1 MNTKFKIAVMLIL
14 VAGLFSGGPAAAKT
28 ITIGVL
34 IANTHPGLL
43 ADQNGFAKAL
53 KEADIEATYDQQNA
67 AGDMAAAEAAVEKFV
82 ADKVDMV
89 HVVGLEAAQ
98 AAAKVVKD
106 IPVVYSSV
114 RDPIGAGIVPSLAA
128 AGGNITGV
136 SDAWPI
142 EQQVEAFH
150 SLLPS
155 AKKWG
160 NVYFGDD
167 PYTVQAVERARAA
180 MNSKGLELVAARVS
194 SYDEIKDS
202 AKSLVGKVDALFIM
216 ADRMVSV
223 EFGTISGICD
233 KNKIPLFTGTP
244 AQVTRGA
251 VAGMGFDFFQ
261 VGYSAGHKAVMI
273 LKEGK
278 KPGEIPSGISEH
290 LILYISLKNAKRL
303 GVEIPEEFLKKADR
317 IFK

>member
-1 MNTKFKIAVMLIL
+1 MNSKFKIAVILIL
-14 VAGLFSGGPAAAKT
+14 AAGLLSGGPVAAKE

-34 IANTHPGLL
+34 IANTRPGLE

-53 KEADIEATYDQQNA
+53 KEAGIQATYDRQNA
-67 AGDMAAAEAAVEKFV
+67 AGDMAAAEAAAEKFV
-82 ADKVDMV
+82 ADKVDMI

-114 RDPIGAGIVPSLAA
+114 RDPVGAGIVPSLEA

-136 SDAWPI
+136 SNAWPI
-142 EQQVEAFH
+142 EQQVEEFH
-150 SLLPS
+150 RILPG

-160 NVYFGDD
+160 TVYSGDD
-167 PYTVQAVERARAA
+167 PYAVQAVERARAA
-180 MNSKGLELVAARVS
+180 MNSKGLELVEERVS
-194 SYDEIKDS
+194 TYDEIKDS
-202 AKSLVGKVDALFIM
+202 AKSMVGKVDAFFIM
-216 ADRMVSV
+216 ADQMVAV

-233 KNKIPLFTGTP
+233 KHKIPLFTGTP

-251 VAGMGFDFFQ
+251 IAGMGIDFYQ

-273 LKEGK
+273 IKEGK
-278 KPGEIPSGISEH
+278 KPGEIASGSSEH
-290 LILYISLKNAKRL
+290 LILYISLKNAKRQ

-317 IFK
+317 VFK